1 MIRRETWALLAVF
14 AVLLV
19 ISLGL
24 RQRQQNLPL
33 ETTAASPSPTP
44 LPALYDVDPDTLATR
59 IVLEEPI
66 GEQRRV
72 VLERVATPTPT
83 PETPPTPAAEATG
96 TVTPTPTPQP
106 MWAVSEPQGAKAP
119 QDWAIDSAV
128 QSLLTARALAVL
140 PDDTD
145 PKSLGLAKPHRA
157 VHITLADGT
166 TLHLLVGIMTPLQ
179 NGYYVQTQEGGPI
192 FVVSDFIVDGLWDLF
207 TQVNESLVTPTPTT
221 SSDNS

>member
-14 AVLLV
+14 AVLLA

-24 RQRQQNLPL
+24 RQRQQNLPT
-33 ETTAASPSPTP
+33 ETDTAANPSPTP
-44 LPALYDVDPDTLATR
+44 LPALYDVDPGVLATR

-83 PETPPTPAAEATG
+83 PETLPTPAEVTG
-96 TVTPTPTPQP
+96 TVTPTPTPAP
-106 MWAVSEPQGAKAP
+106 MWIVREPEGAKAP
-119 QDWAIDSAV
+119 QDWEIDSAV
-128 QSLLTARALAVL
+128 QSLLTARVLAVL

-145 PKSLGLAKPHRA
+145 PKTLGLAKPHRA

-166 TLHLLVGIMTPLQ
+166 TLHLFVGITTPLQ

-192 FVVSDFIVDGLWDLF
+192 FVVSDFVVDGLWDLF
-207 TQVNESLVTPTPTT
+207 TQVYESLVTPTPTT